1 MDVEEPVTQV
11 PYPAELLGEMGAD
24 EVNRLAREALYVRLY
39 QLGRLSSG
47 EAGRLLGLTRS
58 DFLDLLGAY
67 GVSYFDD
74 ATNLAEDWRHAHDAH
89 A

>member
-11 PYPAELLGEMGAD
+11 PYPADLLGEMWAD

-47 EAGRLLGLTRS
+47 EAGQLLGMTRS

-74 ATNLAEDWRHAHDAH
+74 TTDLAEDLRHAH
-89 A
+89 

>member
-1 MDVEEPVTQV
+1 M
-11 PYPAELLGEMGAD
+11 
-24 EVNRLAREALYVRLY
+24 RLY

-47 EAGRLLGLTRS
+47 EAGHLLGLTRS

-74 ATNLAEDWRHAHDAH
+74 KTDLAEDLRHAHNAH
-89 A
+89 SQ